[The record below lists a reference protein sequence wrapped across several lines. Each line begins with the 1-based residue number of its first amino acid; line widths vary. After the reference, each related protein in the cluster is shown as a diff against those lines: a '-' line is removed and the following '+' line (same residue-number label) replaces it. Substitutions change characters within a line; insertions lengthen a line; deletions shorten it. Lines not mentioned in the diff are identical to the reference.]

1 VALRHGVAVVPGG
14 LASPSGSMREYL
26 RMPFLLEPEAMAE
39 GVRRL
44 ARAWASY
51 DESLATGAAVRVI
64 V

>member
-14 LASPSGSMREYL
+14 LASPAGTMQEYL
-26 RMPFLLEPEAMAE
+26 RVPFVLEPETMAE

-44 ARAWASY
+44 ARAWATY

>member
-1 VALRHGVAVVPGG
+1 
-14 LASPSGSMREYL
+14 MREYL

-44 ARAWASY
+44 ARAWASD

>member
-1 VALRHGVAVVPGG
+1 
-14 LASPSGSMREYL
+14 
-26 RMPFLLEPEAMAE
+26 MAE

-44 ARAWASY
+44 ARAWATY